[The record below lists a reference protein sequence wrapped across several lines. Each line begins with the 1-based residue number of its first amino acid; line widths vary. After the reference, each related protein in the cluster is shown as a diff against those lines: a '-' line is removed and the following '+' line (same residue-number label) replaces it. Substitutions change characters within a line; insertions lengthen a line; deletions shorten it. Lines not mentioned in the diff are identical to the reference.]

1 MIYSAAFD
9 GMPDK
14 VRDRVY
20 QRLFEILTGK
30 DTSKTFASLSPETRG
45 AILEILRATK
55 PGFPPSRITR
65 L

>member
-9 GMPDK
+9 GMPEK

-30 DTSKTFASLSPETRG
+30 DTGKTFAGLPPETRG
-45 AILEILRATK
+45 AILDILRATK
-55 PGFPPSRITR
+55 SGLPAEWR